1 MKTGHLLRTIIIGA
15 IVVALSGCTAGQT
28 PPDAVQLTT
37 RSPAPTEAATP
48 SPPPAPVVPA
58 DARVAPTCD
67 NIMVDT
73 FTDTIAVRE
82 VPPGGD
88 ATANPLFD
96 GGVTCWD
103 QPSYR
108 RAFAWAPTTP
118 AQWDSLVAEYVGP
131 ASTWFTEDGSRG
143 TYLTFKNASGY
154 TDSEGYSQTY
164 LFTGD
169 AIIMAFTKADT
180 DLIVGPP
187 AA

>member
-1 MKTGHLLRTIIIGA
+1 MKTGHLMRAIVIGA
-15 IVVALSGCTAGQT
+15 LAVALSGCTAGQT
-28 PPDAVQLTT
+28 PPDAVQL
-37 RSPAPTEAATP
+37 ATP
-48 SPPPAPVVPA
+48 SPSPTESATPPVAPAPVVPA
-58 DARVAPTCD
+58 ADRVPATCD

-73 FTDTIAVRE
+73 FADTIAVRE
-82 VPPGGD
+82 IPPGGD

-108 RAFAWAPTTP
+108 RAFAWAPTTQ
-118 AQWDSLVAEYVGP
+118 AQWDALVAEYVGP
-131 ASTWFTEDGSRG
+131 ASAWFTENGPRG
-143 TYLTFKNASGY
+143 TYLTFMNSSGY
-154 TDSEGYSQTY
+154 TDADGYSQTY

-187 AA
+187 AT